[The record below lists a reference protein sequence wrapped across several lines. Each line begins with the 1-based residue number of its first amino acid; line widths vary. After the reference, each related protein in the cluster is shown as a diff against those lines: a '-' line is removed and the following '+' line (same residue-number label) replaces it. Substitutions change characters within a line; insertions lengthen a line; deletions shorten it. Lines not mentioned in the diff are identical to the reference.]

1 MDDVNDEAWLPPLIE
16 VDHITEGTVG
26 ESGTVDRNFV
36 LPAPVVDAVWVVNLL
51 SDARDNLGWS
61 KDLAFLLLLFEH
73 IVHEREEPFLEE
85 RVVLVWNE

>member
-1 MDDVNDEAWLPPLIE
+1 MDDVNDEAWLSPFVK
-16 VDHITEGTVG
+16 VDHITEGTISEG
-26 ESGTVDRNFV
+26 RTVDRDVV

-51 SDARDNLGWS
+51 SDACYDLGWS
-61 KDLAFLLLLFEH
+61 EDLAFFLLLFEH